1 MKIRSA
7 WLPCLLLPLMGCVL
21 PQGGNPGAS
30 ANFVQRPY
38 AAPRSEPAWA
48 DIPTIQRCRAATRR
62 DSALNDCGAVFG
74 CLESMSRA
82 ECVLKIEEYH
92 RDFEKRKAA
101 WTEADERAV
110 MEAWSE

>member
-1 MKIRSA
+1 
-7 WLPCLLLPLMGCVL
+7 
-21 PQGGNPGAS
+21 
-30 ANFVQRPY
+30 
-38 AAPRSEPAWA
+38 
-48 DIPTIQRCRAATRR
+48 
-62 DSALNDCGAVFG
+62 
-74 CLESMSRA
+74 MSRA